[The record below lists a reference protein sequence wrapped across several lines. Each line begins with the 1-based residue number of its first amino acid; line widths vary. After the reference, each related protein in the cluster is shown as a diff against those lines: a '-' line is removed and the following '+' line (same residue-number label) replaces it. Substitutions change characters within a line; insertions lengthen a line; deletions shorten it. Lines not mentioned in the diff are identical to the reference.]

1 MIWQPIR
8 KHIEYTGQSCML
20 FAESVRYLPSALKQ
34 IHRII
39 DHAYFMGYM
48 TLPIVGVLSFFIGA
62 VLALETGFSLG
73 NFSGAQQYLGNIVGL
88 SMCQELGPVM
98 TSLLLAGRVGS
109 AITAEVASMRVYQE
123 VDVLQTMNIAP
134 ARIIVMPRLVAIFFM
149 MPILT
154 IFSVIIGWYGGAVI
168 SETVSFIKLD
178 PNIYWRGLKSL
189 VDFGTVWD
197 GLVKAEIFG
206 LLIVLIS
213 CNEGLRTSGGPREI
227 GRAVTRSVVVSMV
240 AVLFLN
246 YFITKVQL

>member
-1 MIWQPIR
+1 
-8 KHIEYTGQSCML
+8 
-20 FAESVRYLPSALKQ
+20 
-34 IHRII
+34 
-39 DHAYFMGYM
+39 
-48 TLPIVGVLSFFIGA
+48 
-62 VLALETGFSLG
+62 
-73 NFSGAQQYLGNIVGL
+73 
-88 SMCQELGPVM
+88 
-98 TSLLLAGRVGS
+98 
-109 AITAEVASMRVYQE
+109 
-123 VDVLQTMNIAP
+123 MNIAP

-168 SETVSFIKLD
+168 SETVLFIKLD
-178 PNIYWRGLKSL
+178 PNIYWPGLKSL

-227 GRAVTRSVVVSMV
+227 GRAVTRLVVVSMV

>member
-34 IHRII
+34 VHRII

-73 NFSGAQQYLGNIVGL
+73 NFSGAQQHLGNIVGL

-109 AITAEVASMRVYQE
+109 AITAEVASMRVY
-123 VDVLQTMNIAP
+123 
-134 ARIIVMPRLVAIFFM
+134 
-149 MPILT
+149 
-154 IFSVIIGWYGGAVI
+154 
-168 SETVSFIKLD
+168 
-178 PNIYWRGLKSL
+178 
-189 VDFGTVWD
+189 
-197 GLVKAEIFG
+197 
-206 LLIVLIS
+206 
-213 CNEGLRTSGGPREI
+213 
-227 GRAVTRSVVVSMV
+227 
-240 AVLFLN
+240 
-246 YFITKVQL
+246 